1 MNRYFSRIGLLFAS
15 FMFLCSCAHVKYV
28 PVETIKKEVEYR
40 DRLLRDSIYVHDSI
54 YVREKGD
61 TVFVNMWHTL
71 YKDRLLRDTI
81 YVNLTD
87 TIKVPLPVEKELSK
101 WEAFKIE
108 IGGWAFGIAIGGIL
122 FIIVWLVY
130 KKRRR

>member
-1 MNRYFSRIGLLFAS
+1 MNRIFCGIGLVFAS

-28 PVETIKKEVEYR
+28 PVETIKTEVEYR

-61 TVFVNMWHTL
+61 TVFVNKWHTL

-81 YVNLTD
+81 YVNRTD
-87 TIKVPLPVEKELSK
+87 TIRVPYPVEKELSK

-108 IGGWAFGIAIGGIL
+108 IGGWAFGIVATTVS